1 MQKLQNLQ
9 SHRIFSEPLK
19 RKIVKDI
26 ESGRAKVSA
35 VLREYEVSHT
45 AVYKWLKQYSSELKP
60 STKVVLQM
68 ESEGYKTKELKKK
81 IKELEAALGR
91 KQLEVEFLNQMLEQG
106 KKELGV
112 DLKKK
117 FSTPPSTGS
126 GSTEGVT
133 GTS

>member
-26 ESGRAKVSA
+26 ESGKAKVSA
-35 VLREYEVSHT
+35 VLKEYQVSHT
-45 AVYKWLKQYSSELKP
+45 AVYKWLKQYSAELKP

-68 ESEGYKTKELKKK
+68 ESEGYKTKELEKK

-117 FSTPPSTGS
+117 FFIPPSTGS
-126 GSTEGVT
+126 GSTENGMST
-133 GTS
+133 R

>member
-68 ESEGYKTKELKKK
+68 ESEGYKTKELEKK

-126 GSTEGVT
+126 GSTEGGT

>member
-68 ESEGYKTKELKKK
+68 ESEGYKAK
-81 IKELEAALGR
+81 
-91 KQLEVEFLNQMLEQG
+91 EVECIIIYHISHQSHPHQFCAERTL
-106 KKELGV
+106 
-112 DLKKK
+112 
-117 FSTPPSTGS
+117 SR
-126 GSTEGVT
+126 
-133 GTS
+133 